1 MRNNE
6 HYKSALLLCK
16 RWLYLFFAL
25 FVGIDLCAQN
35 INVKGKVVDEN
46 SLAIIGANIVS
57 KETKKGTISDIDGN
71 FELSVPVGDKL
82 VISFIGYETKEI
94 AVKSAMTDLTIVL
107 KENLSMLDEVVV
119 TGVGLAQ

>member
-46 SLAIIGANIVS
+46 SLAIIGANKKPR
-57 KETKKGTISDIDGN
+57 KERYPILMVI
-71 FELSVPVGDKL
+71 LSCL
-82 VISFIGYETKEI
+82 F
-94 AVKSAMTDLTIVL
+94 L
-107 KENLSMLDEVVV
+107 
-119 TGVGLAQ
+119 

>member
-46 SLAIIGANIVS
+46 SLAIIGANILRKKPR
-57 KETKKGTISDIDGN
+57 KERYPILMVI
-71 FELSVPVGDKL
+71 LSCL
-82 VISFIGYETKEI
+82 F
-94 AVKSAMTDLTIVL
+94 L
-107 KENLSMLDEVVV
+107 
-119 TGVGLAQ
+119 